1 MFPPN
6 RIVCL
11 TEETV
16 ETLYLLG
23 EQGRIVGIS
32 GYVVRPPQARREK
45 PRVSAFTSANI
56 DKILALKPDLVLTF
70 SDLQADIAMD
80 LIRRGLDVHAFNQ
93 RTVAEILDMIRT
105 LGAMVDA
112 SERARQLVGTFE
124 TRLAEVRSRAE
135 RLPKRPRVFFEE
147 WDDPLISGIGWVSE
161 LVEIAGGVDIFV
173 DRRNQSAARDR
184 VVTAEE
190 VVAREP
196 DLIIGSW
203 CGKKFRPERVA
214 TRAGFDRLPA
224 VQHQDLYEIK
234 SSLILQPGPAA
245 LTDGLAELE
254 KIIRRWAGLLA
265 CKPLLSEKLAH
276 QPQRRPAVAATLDQ
290 HVKDLAFVIDG
301 TPEVHPLAGDPD
313 NHLI

>member
-1 MFPPN
+1 MFPPG

-16 ETLYLLG
+16 ETMYLLG
-23 EQGRIVGIS
+23 EQDRIVGIS
-32 GYVVRPPQARREK
+32 GYVVRPPPARREK

-56 DKILALKPDLVLTF
+56 DKIIALRPDLVLTF
-70 SDLQADIAMD
+70 SDLQADIAAD
-80 LIRRGLDVHAFNQ
+80 LIRRGLNVHASNQ
-93 RTVAEILDMIRT
+93 RSVAGILDMIRM

-112 SERARQLVGTFE
+112 SERAEELVGALE
-124 TRLAEVRSRAE
+124 AGLAEARTRADN
-135 RLPKRPRVFFEE
+135 LKKRPRVFFEE

-161 LVEIAGGVDIFV
+161 LIDIAGGIDIFA
-173 DRRNQSAARDR
+173 DLRNQGAAKDR

-214 TRAGFDRLPA
+214 ARPGFEKIPA

-245 LTDGLAELE
+245 LTDGLSKLQE
-254 KIIRRWAGLLA
+254 IIQGWAIR
-265 CKPLLSEKLAH
+265 K
-276 QPQRRPAVAATLDQ
+276 
-290 HVKDLAFVIDG
+290 
-301 TPEVHPLAGDPD
+301 
-313 NHLI
+313 

>member
-1 MFPPN
+1 MFPPD

-23 EQGRIVGIS
+23 EQDRIVGIS

-70 SDLQADIAMD
+70 SDLQADIVAD
-80 LIRRGLDVHAFNQ
+80 LIRRGLNVHAFNQ
-93 RTVAEILDMIRT
+93 RTVAGVLEMIRM

-112 SERARQLVGTFE
+112 GG
-124 TRLAEVRSRAE
+124 RAE
-135 RLPKRPRVFFEE
+135 ELVRALESRITEARTRAECLPRRPKVFFEE

-161 LVEIAGGVDIFV
+161 LVEIAGGIDIFA
-173 DRRNQSAARDR
+173 DRSNQGAAKDR
-184 VVTAEE
+184 IVTAEE

-203 CGKKFRPERVA
+203 CGKKFRPERVV
-214 TRAGFDRLPA
+214 TRPGFERIPA

-245 LTDGLAELE
+245 LTDGLGELQ
-254 KIIRRWAGLLA
+254 KIIGRW
-265 CKPLLSEKLAH
+265 
-276 QPQRRPAVAATLDQ
+276 
-290 HVKDLAFVIDG
+290 VKFG
-301 TPEVHPLAGDPD
+301 G
-313 NHLI
+313 